1 MAGGSR
7 DAQLAELGAALL
19 SRADELSDTMLALMR
34 RNVSFHR
41 TVTLVSDDQLRATVR
56 THLDFILGV
65 RRTATQLRHPR
76 GRGDRSQPSGCRCST
91 AGRDGFLP
99 DLRAVL
105 VGRAA
110 SRIGPPAARDRGR

>member
-1 MAGGSR
+1 MAAESG
-7 DAQLAELGAALL
+7 DTQLAELGAALL

-34 RNVSFHR
+34 RDVSFHR

-56 THLDFILGV
+56 THLDYILGAFGAPQLDYDT
-65 RRTATQLRHPR
+65 RAAAATAV
-76 GRGDRSQPSGCRCST
+76 T
-91 AGRDGFLP
+91 AGGDGFLP

-110 SRIGPPAARDRGR
+110 SRSHP